1 MRIDRIA
8 RDLCVLT
15 DWYTERPAG
24 LTFKELGERY
34 GMSESGAFQLV
45 NNTRG
50 RGTVAHLLWPAW
62 AQILIGI
69 KDEAKDWSQPKNW
82 AADVPEFLERGAI
95 ASTSFMA
102 MANDRRELAKLRGDR
117 GD

>member
-1 MRIDRIA
+1 VRIDRIA

-62 AQILIGI
+62 SQQLIHEH
-69 KDEAKDWSQPKNW
+69 DQHAYTDLFVSM
-82 AADVPEFLERGAI
+82 VERMLKTGLP
-95 ASTSFMA
+95 ASASFMA
-102 MANDRRELAKLRGDR
+102 MADDRLELAKVRGS
-117 GD
+117 

>member
-1 MRIDRIA
+1 MRIERIA

-62 AQILIGI
+62 CQVLVRMTETLEWHESRRI
-69 KDEAKDWSQPKNW
+69 KIVSAL
-82 AADVPEFLERGAI
+82 LEGG
-95 ASTSFMA
+95 SECSLSFMA
-102 MANDRRELAKLRGDR
+102 MANDRRELAKVRGA
-117 GD
+117 